1 MMTFLLIF
9 ILILN
14 IVSIAL
20 IYHCLKNIE
29 NKEKMIFIVV
39 GIAIIYILTS
49 IVYWISTIGIEMSEV
64 SEIGKNLITFLFVP
78 INSLV
83 ILPLLAKSYIKLKF
97 GNVDKKVFFNRGLV
111 LSTIMLILLIIQ
123 CIYFKNIQVQV
134 IDFVN
139 RNLQIQQSNQ
149 INNINDNNINNLED
163 ENTLNMT
170 NKIENNDNIVN
181 NKINSL
187 INEM

>member
-9 ILILN
+9 IFILN

-20 IYHCLKNIE
+20 VYHCLQGIE

-39 GIAIIYILTS
+39 GMAIIYILTS
-49 IVYWISTIGIEMSEV
+49 IVYWISTIGIEMGEV
-64 SEIGKNLITFLFVP
+64 SEIGKDLITFLFVP

-97 GNVDKKVFFNRGLV
+97 GSLDKRVFFNRGIV
-111 LSTIMLILLIIQ
+111 LATILLILLIIE

-134 IDFVN
+134 VDFVK
-139 RNLQIQQSNQ
+139 RNMQIQQNKE
-149 INNINDNNINNLED
+149 INNNNLNNLEN
-163 ENTLNMT
+163 ENTLNII
-170 NKIENNDNIVN
+170 NELEANIVDNQVN
-181 NKINSL
+181 NLTNEINKE
-187 INEM
+187 I